1 MEDGMSG
8 QGELEIYILRKKSCF
23 NSLHRALEG
32 VSCIVYMRTT
42 YRVKPSANWQV
53 VSSSFFLD

>member
-8 QGELEIYILRKKSCF
+8 QGELKIIYCVKKSCF

-32 VSCIVYMRTT
+32 VRCRVYMRT
-42 YRVKPSANWQV
+42 K
-53 VSSSFFLD
+53 